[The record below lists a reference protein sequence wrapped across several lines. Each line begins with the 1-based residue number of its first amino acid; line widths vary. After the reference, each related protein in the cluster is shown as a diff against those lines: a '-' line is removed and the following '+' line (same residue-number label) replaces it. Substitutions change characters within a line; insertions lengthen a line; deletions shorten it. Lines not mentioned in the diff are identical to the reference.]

1 MLTRREFLKLSAAA
15 GAGLFFP
22 WQLGAY
28 PVFAAQTPQI
38 PLAAKNIPQFVDP
51 LPMLGAPGG
60 IALATGTKLEISME
74 QFQSYIL
81 PTGTLGPG
89 VKTKTWV
96 FGYKVNGASDSS
108 TPDTYLGP
116 AILATRGIPTEIKF
130 INNLPKGL
138 STNNVLAWKYSTD
151 QTLHWADPLNGETN
165 MWNHMAMSPA
175 VGSEGAK
182 NYAGPIPAVVHLH
195 GGEVPPVV
203 DGGPDAWVTSDGS
216 MRGHAFYSKDGAT
229 SGNYHIYCYPNSQ
242 EASMIWFHDHA
253 LGITRLNVYAGL
265 AGAYPIVDPTL
276 TLPIGLTATGIGTE
290 TIIPLIIQDRMFDTT
305 GELFFPADT
314 AAGLVWTPN
323 PEHPYWVPEF
333 VGDTI
338 AVNGKVW
345 PYLSVDPKRYRFL
358 VVNGSNARTYELF
371 LINPAANVMGPP
383 IWQIGTDGGYLDAP
397 VKIDPNAAANNKLV
411 VMPGERAD
419 LIVDF
424 AGLAGQTLILRNTGR
439 TPYPR
444 GTSPNGTTTGRI
456 MQIRVNKQP
465 LASPDTGY
473 DPAAGAPIR
482 PNGRKI
488 VRLVNPAAG
497 TLAVS
502 AQKTRQF
509 TLNEV
514 MGMAQNA
521 INPVTGVMTAYPG
534 GPLEILVNNTKW
546 DGKRINGVAKTD
558 TGMYMYTFETRNDFV
573 PVTLKGKTD
582 YYSEVFAE
590 GTTEVWEIVN
600 LTADAH
606 PMHTHLTTFQLM
618 NRQAF
623 NTSNYLKAYAAA
635 FPGGGYDP
643 MTKKAYPAGVF
654 IPAYGPPL
662 NYNNGIPRALGGN
675 PDVTPFLQGP
685 VQPPLPQEAGWK
697 DTVMCPPGTVTRFV
711 VRFAPT
717 DTPAGETGDYPFD
730 PGAGG
735 HGYVWHCHIIDHED
749 NEMMRPSKVNGNGG
763 TRTFIKGTHF

>member
-22 WQLGAY
+22 WQFGAY
-28 PVFAAQTPQI
+28 PAFAAQTPQI

-60 IALATGTKLEISME
+60 IALATGTQLEITME

-81 PTGTLGPG
+81 PTGTLGRG
-89 VKTKTWV
+89 VKTPTWV
-96 FGYKVNGASDSS
+96 FGYKFKGAAYP
-108 TPDTYLGP
+108 TIPETYLGP
-116 AILATRGIPTEIKF
+116 AILATRGTPTEIKF
-130 INNLPKGL
+130 INNLPTGAN
-138 STNNVLAWKYSTD
+138 TNVLAWKYSTD
-151 QTLHWADPLNGETN
+151 QTLHWADPLNNEMN
-165 MWNHMAMSPA
+165 MWNHMAMPPA
-175 VGSEGAK
+175 VGSEGAQ
-182 NYAGPIPAVVHLH
+182 NYGGPIPAVVHLH

-216 MRGHAFYSKDGAT
+216 KRGHAFYSKDST
-229 SGNYHIYCYPNSQ
+229 TTGNYHIYSYPNSQ

-265 AGAYPIVDPTL
+265 AGAYPIVDPSL
-276 TLPIGLTATGIGTE
+276 TLPTGLTPTGIGSE
-290 TIIPLIIQDRMFDTT
+290 TIIPLVIQDRMFDTA
-305 GELFFPADT
+305 GQLFFPSDT

-345 PYLSVDPKRYRFL
+345 PYLSVEPKRYRFL

-371 LINPAANVMGPP
+371 LINPATNVMGPP

-397 VKIDPNAAANNKLV
+397 VKIDPNVAANNKLV

-419 LIVDF
+419 IIVDF
-424 AGLAGQTLILRNTGR
+424 AGLAGQTLMVRNTGR

-473 DPAAGAPIR
+473 NPAAGVPIR

-497 TLAVS
+497 TLAVT
-502 AQKTRQF
+502 AQKTRQL

-546 DGKRINGVAKTD
+546 DGKRINGVANTN
-558 TGMYMYTFETRNDFV
+558 TGMYMYTFETRTDFV
-573 PVTLKGKTD
+573 PDTLNGKTA
-582 YYSEVFAE
+582 YYSEVFEE
-590 GTTEVWEIVN
+590 GDTEVWEIVN

-618 NRQAF
+618 NRQGF
-623 NTSNYLKAYAAA
+623 NTANYLKAYAAA

-643 MTKKAYPAGVF
+643 MTKKAYPAMVF
-654 IPAYGPPL
+654 IPGFGPPL
-662 NYNNGIPRALGGN
+662 DYNTGIPRALGGN

-697 DTVMCPPGTVTRFV
+697 DTVMCPPGMVTRFV

-763 TRTFIKGTHF
+763 TRTFVKGKNY